1 MFQDVETSL
10 GEVFMSLIIS
20 KFGGTSM
27 GDATCMT
34 RSAEVSLAQKSR
46 LVVVS
51 ATSGTT
57 NDLIQIG
64 LLSEKGLRS
73 EAEVLIQKIQ
83 DRHLKIA
90 NDLNADQKTVFELQ
104 TLLSEMDSI
113 ARGIFLLRDCS
124 QKAKDVLMSLGERMS
139 SLLFTQ
145 ALQNVF
151 DRTISEAAQ
160 QPSLTARLLD
170 VREVLKT
177 DDNFGKAKPLIDL
190 IKKNCSEK
198 LPRIKEESTTTYVT
212 QGFIGQTSH
221 GLTTTLGRGGS
232 DYSAA
237 LLAEAL
243 TADILEIWTDVAG
256 VSTTDPRLCNEAI
269 VIDEISFQEMSELA
283 TFGAKVLHPAT
294 LLPAMRKNI
303 PVLVAS
309 SFEPQK
315 PGTWVRREVQK
326 NPLIRALA
334 LRRKQTLITISTP
347 EMLHTH
353 GFLYQIFKIFN
364 DHQISIDAITTSEI
378 SVSVTL
384 DQSENFSNQLLH
396 DLSAVGEVQIEKNL
410 CLVSLIGNNI
420 VHTPGVAKKIF
431 DAVSSINVRMI
442 CYGASRHNFCF
453 LIEDEMGPLAIQ
465 RLHHQFIPQTQ

>member
-1 MFQDVETSL
+1 MLQDVETGL
-10 GEVFMSLIIS
+10 GEVSMSLIIS

-34 RSAEVSLAQKSR
+34 RSAEVALAQKSR

-64 LLSEKGLRS
+64 SLSEKGLRS
-73 EAEVLIQKIQ
+73 EAEIVIQKIQ
-83 DRHLKIA
+83 DRHLSIA
-90 NDLNADQKTVFELQ
+90 RDLKADQKAVFELQ
-104 TLLSEMDSI
+104 TLISEMDSI

-151 DRTISEAAQ
+151 DQNDAKTSRP
-160 QPSLTARLLD
+160 PSLTARLLD

-177 DDNFGKAKPLIDL
+177 DDNFGKAKPLADL
-190 IKKNCSEK
+190 IKKNCQEK
-198 LPRIKEESTTTYVT
+198 LPNIKQDAKTTYVT
-212 QGFIGQTSH
+212 QGFIGQTTN

-243 TADILEIWTDVAG
+243 GADTVEIWTDVAG
-256 VSTTDPRLCNEAI
+256 VATTDPRLCQEAV
-269 VIDEISFQEMSELA
+269 VINEISFQEMSELA

-294 LLPAMRKNI
+294 LLPAMRANI

-309 SFEPQK
+309 SFEPDK
-315 PGTWVRREVQK
+315 PGTWVRREVK
-326 NPLIRALA
+326 NNPLIRALA

-378 SVSVTL
+378 SVSVTI
-384 DQSENFSNQLLH
+384 DQTENLSNKVLQ
-396 DLSAVGEVQIEKNL
+396 DLSSVGEIQIEKNL

-420 VHTPGVAKKIF
+420 VHTPGVAKNIF

-465 RLHHQFIPQTQ
+465 RLHHQFIPHQ